1 MHCSSSPVTMPSCMH
16 TIEMNT
22 ISAVFVLE
30 KECIFRRL
38 INDNFV
44 ERQYNGKALLVTAC
58 GFPDVQTRMLL
69 NRLSSKYPT
78 LPIYGI
84 ADFDPY
90 GVEIMATYTMGS
102 KSRAHER
109 DVLACPSLRWLGIHS
124 SDIEAYQVP
133 PSLKI
138 PMTERDNSRV
148 RKMLERE
155 IFASPARAF
164 WRHQLQEFLD
174 KGANTRLKRS
184 MLYIMSALIRLGSCL
199 ARSFTTRFAGKTT
212 GRMIWAPCKTIEA
225 HVRNTKSAARQP
237 SRL

>member
-1 MHCSSSPVTMPSCMH
+1 M
-16 TIEMNT
+16 
-22 ISAVFVLE
+22 LE

-44 ERQYNGKALLVTAC
+44 ERQYNGKALLETVC

-155 IFASPARAF
+155 VLRERGRRGQRGSALCSGV
-164 WRHQLQEFLD
+164 
-174 KGANTRLKRS
+174 GAGMFPRKRS
-184 MLYIMSALIRLGSCL
+184 GRERERQRSRNSSAC
-199 ARSFTTRFAGKTT
+199 RFRTST
-212 GRMIWAPCKTIEA
+212 
-225 HVRNTKSAARQP
+225 
-237 SRL
+237 L

>member
-16 TIEMNT
+16 TIEMNADS

-38 INDNFV
+38 LNDNFV

-69 NRLSSKYPT
+69 NRLSFKYPS

-174 KGANTRLKRS
+174 KG
-184 MLYIMSALIRLGSCL
+184 
-199 ARSFTTRFAGKTT
+199 
-212 GRMIWAPCKTIEA
+212 CKYEIEA
-225 HVRNTKSAARQP
+225 LNAVHHVGSDPLGFLSGTFIHDKICRKDYWQDDLGP
-237 SRL
+237 MQDD

>member
-1 MHCSSSPVTMPSCMH
+1 
-16 TIEMNT
+16 
-22 ISAVFVLE
+22 
-30 KECIFRRL
+30 
-38 INDNFV
+38 
-44 ERQYNGKALLVTAC
+44 
-58 GFPDVQTRMLL
+58 
-69 NRLSSKYPT
+69 
-78 LPIYGI
+78 
-84 ADFDPY
+84 
-90 GVEIMATYTMGS
+90 MATYTMGS

-174 KGANTRLKRS
+174 KG
-184 MLYIMSALIRLGSCL
+184 
-199 ARSFTTRFAGKTT
+199 
-212 GRMIWAPCKTIEA
+212 CKYEIEA
-225 HVRNTKSAARQP
+225 LNAVHHVGSDPLGFCGVFIDNQHKRQW
-237 SRL
+237 SVY